1 MLASRQDSFP
11 DYPRDIQSR
20 TPLRR
25 TEYRLS
31 PDHYAVQGAGDVS
44 PAREGV
50 VAILNDGDHTIEV
63 FRGSLAEPR
72 RGTVK
77 GEVRPVYT
85 LQPGGLPAVPT
96 GQVFISF
103 KDGMTASERR
113 PEIERAGYV
122 IVRSLDYAPQA
133 AWLKARTGKIEDAL
147 SGLGAL
153 ELIADLVTIEPQMLI
168 QKSSR

>member
-1 MLASRQDSFP
+1 LASRQDSFP

-20 TPLRR
+20 TPQRR

-31 PDHYAVQGAGDVS
+31 PDFYAVQDSGEVS
-44 PAREGV
+44 QAREDV

-72 RGTVK
+72 RGAVK
-77 GEVRPVYT
+77 GRVRPVYT
-85 LQPGGLPAVPT
+85 LQPGLLPAVPT

-103 KDGMTASERR
+103 KDGIAASERR
-113 PEIERAGYV
+113 TEIERAGYV
-122 IVRSLDYAPQA
+122 IVRILDYAPQA
-133 AWLKARTGKIEDAL
+133 VWLKARTGKIEDAL
-147 SGLGAL
+147 NGLAAL
-153 ELIADLVTIEPQMLI
+153 EEIADLVTIEPQMLI

>member
-1 MLASRQDSFP
+1 
-11 DYPRDIQSR
+11 
-20 TPLRR
+20 
-25 TEYRLS
+25 
-31 PDHYAVQGAGDVS
+31 
-44 PAREGV
+44 
-50 VAILNDGDHTIEV
+50 
-63 FRGSLAEPR
+63 
-72 RGTVK
+72 
-77 GEVRPVYT
+77 
-85 LQPGGLPAVPT
+85 
-96 GQVFISF
+96 
-103 KDGMTASERR
+103 MTASERR